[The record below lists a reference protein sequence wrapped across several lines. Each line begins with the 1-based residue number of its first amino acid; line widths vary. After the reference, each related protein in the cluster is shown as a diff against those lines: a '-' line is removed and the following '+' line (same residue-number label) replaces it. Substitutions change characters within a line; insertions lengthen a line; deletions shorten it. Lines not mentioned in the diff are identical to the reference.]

1 MTTHQQI
8 ATRMRRKVEVM
19 LLDAKAKQDPARHDI
34 NFDIDG
40 TLANI
45 EHRLDYVRSKPK
57 NWKAFDAGIP
67 NDNVNEPVR
76 EVFWSLMMTGAHSI
90 VLASGRNESIR
101 KETEDWLFDNIMY
114 GYQKLYMRKADDFRG
129 DDVVKQEILD
139 QIIAD
144 YGKLP
149 DMWFDDR
156 PRVVSAVRK
165 RGIFVFDVYQGEE
178 DF

>member
-1 MTTHQQI
+1 MALI
-8 ATRMRRKVEVM
+8 C
-19 LLDAKAKQDPARHDI
+19 
-34 NFDIDG
+34 FDIDG

-67 NDNVNEPVR
+67 NDKVNLPVAD
-76 EVFWSLMMTGAHSI
+76 VFWAMSYNQNTI
-90 VLASGRNESIR
+90 ILASGRNERSR
-101 KETEDWLFDNIMY
+101 QETEDWLTVSCLDSY
-114 GYQKLYMRKADDFRG
+114 DKLYMRKADDYRS
-129 DDVVKQEILD
+129 DDIVKDEIID
-139 QIIAD
+139 EIVAD

-156 PRVVSAVRK
+156 PRVVKAVRK

>member
-1 MTTHQQI
+1 
-8 ATRMRRKVEVM
+8 M
-19 LLDAKAKQDPARHDI
+19 LI
-34 NFDIDG
+34 CFDIDG

-67 NDNVNEPVR
+67 NDKVNEPVAR
-76 EVFWSLMMTGAHSI
+76 VFLSMAASDFNNDI
-90 VLASGRNESIR
+90 VLASGRNERSR
-101 KETEDWLFDNIMY
+101 QSTEDWLEINGLGHYD
-114 GYQKLYMRKADDFRG
+114 KLYMRKADDYRA
-129 DDVVKQEILD
+129 DNIVKNEIID
-139 QIIAD
+139 EIVAD

-149 DMWFDDR
+149 DLWFDDR
-156 PRVVSAVRK
+156 PRVVKAVRA

>member
-1 MTTHQQI
+1 
-8 ATRMRRKVEVM
+8 M
-19 LLDAKAKQDPARHDI
+19 LVV
-34 NFDIDG
+34 FDIDG

-67 NDNVNEPVR
+67 NDKVNEPVA
-76 EVFWSLMMTGAHSI
+76 EVLVCLKTAFAGNIILF
-90 VLASGRNESIR
+90 ASGRSERSR
-101 KETEDWLFDNIMY
+101 QATEQWLETNGLLKY
-114 GYQKLYMRKADDFRG
+114 SHGLYMRKADDYRA
-129 DDVVKQEILD
+129 DDIVKDEIID
-139 QIIAD
+139 EIVAD

-156 PRVVSAVRK
+156 PRVVRAVRK